1 MTLQELSESYA
12 YSAELLSRRLA
23 QLRQEER
30 EARDEGGA
38 AAAISCPAAQN
49 TDSWRCA
56 AGCGSH
62 FRCCECARC
71 RAGVSCDAPAAHLLR
86 GTRLEGVQHF
96 L

>member
-30 EARDEGGA
+30 EARDESQRFSLHRR
-38 AAAISCPAAQN
+38 ILDLEPLLRQ
-49 TDSWRCA
+49 
-56 AGCGSH
+56 
-62 FRCCECARC
+62 C
-71 RAGVSCDAPAAHLLR
+71 RQLHRLTLLR
-86 GTRLEGVQHF
+86 GIGDALLLLHLPDQLLHAPA

>member
-1 MTLQELSESYA
+1 MFLHFK
-12 YSAELLSRRLA
+12 RREK
-23 QLRQEER
+23 RGKR
-30 EARDEGGA
+30 EAPRPRFLVLRRKTLTVG
-38 AAAISCPAAQN
+38 
-49 TDSWRCA
+49 A

-86 GTRLEGVQHF
+86 GTRSEGVQHF